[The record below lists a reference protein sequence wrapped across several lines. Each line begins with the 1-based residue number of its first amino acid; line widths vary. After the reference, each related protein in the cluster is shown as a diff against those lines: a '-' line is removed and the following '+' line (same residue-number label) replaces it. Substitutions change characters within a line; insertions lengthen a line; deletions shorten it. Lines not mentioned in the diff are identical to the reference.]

1 MNSWAG
7 NLRRLGNS
15 GLALLFPRACEL
27 CGGSVEEL
35 KDGVVCAD
43 CWKETE
49 LFDGS
54 VSLCW
59 KCGMPAGGH
68 PDPEQIRCHRC
79 ADELFTAARSLGYYA
94 GALRASVLAL
104 KRQPEVGGRLL
115 DLIVPV
121 ASSAPLDGA
130 TLIMPVPL
138 HPERERERGFNQAAT
153 LANAIAQRLSLPL
166 NETSL
171 VRVKHT
177 ARHRAEMDAR
187 ARRESVEKVFQV
199 AHPRRV
205 RDRSILLVDDVMT
218 TGATLSACAGVLLTA
233 GATQVF
239 TVTIAR
245 AK

>member
-1 MNSWAG
+1 MGSFASNI
-7 NLRRLGNS
+7 RRIGNS
-15 GLALLFPRACEL
+15 GLALLFPRACDL

-35 KDGVVCAD
+35 SDGVACAD

-59 KCGMPAGGH
+59 KCGLPAGGH
-68 PDPEQIRCHRC
+68 AAAEQIRCRQC
-79 ADELFTAARSLGYYA
+79 DDELFTAARSLGYYA

-115 DLIVPV
+115 DLLVPV
-121 ASSAPLDGA
+121 AASAPLDTA

-138 HPERERERGFNQAAT
+138 HAERERERGFNQAAA

-171 VRVKHT
+171 VRAKHT

-187 ARRESVEKVFQV
+187 ARRESVEKVFEV

-205 RDRSILLVDDVMT
+205 RDQSILLVDDVMT
-218 TGATLSACAGVLLTA
+218 TGATLSACARALLAA
-233 GATQVF
+233 GATQIF
-239 TVTIAR
+239 AVTIAR

>member
-1 MNSWAG
+1 MGSLASNI
-7 NLRRLGNS
+7 RRIGNS

-35 KDGVVCAD
+35 SDGVACAE

-68 PDPEQIRCHRC
+68 ADPEQIRCHHC
-79 ADELFTAARSLGYYA
+79 DDELYTAARSLGYYA

-115 DLIVPV
+115 DLLVPV
-121 ASSAPLDGA
+121 ASIAPLDTA

-138 HPERERERGFNQAAT
+138 HPERERERGFNQAAA
-153 LANAIAQRLSLPL
+153 LANAIAQHLSLPA

-171 VRVKHT
+171 IRVKHT

-187 ARRESVEKVFQV
+187 ARRESVEKVFEV
-199 AHPRRV
+199 AHPRRIG
-205 RDRSILLVDDVMT
+205 DRSVLLVDDVMT
-218 TGATLSACAGVLLTA
+218 TGATLSACARVLVAA
-233 GATQVF
+233 GAAQVF
-239 TVTIAR
+239 AITIAR